1 MEYAVLHVLYGVLNT
16 NPSLFQNAM
25 QARGSPMA
33 RPHTP
38 MSPIHLHADAFS
50 HSACMPRPQIHTS
63 SIGLGSVSSAKAP
76 QPSTCTHRASSAMAS
91 VASGISGS
99 ADNAT
104 DKEVYPGVFEG
115 FWTWRGHR
123 IRYQRSGTEGEPI
136 VLVHGFGGNADHW
149 RKVSLL

>member
-1 MEYAVLHVLYGVLNT
+1 
-16 NPSLFQNAM
+16 
-25 QARGSPMA
+25 MA

-38 MSPIHLHADAFS
+38 IHLHADTFS
-50 HSACMPRPQIHTS
+50 HACMPRPQIHTS
-63 SIGLGSVSSAKAP
+63 SMGLGSVSSAKAP
-76 QPSTCTHRASSAMAS
+76 QPSSSCTHRAAVSAMAS

-149 RKVSLL
+149 RKVSPL

>member
-1 MEYAVLHVLYGVLNT
+1 
-16 NPSLFQNAM
+16 M
-25 QARGSPMA
+25 QARFSPRA
-33 RPHTP
+33 RPHN
-38 MSPIHLHADAFS
+38 PIHLHADKFS
-50 HSACMPRPQIHTS
+50 HARMPQPQMPTGSMGPGTASYKAPRPS
-63 SIGLGSVSSAKAP
+63 SC
-76 QPSTCTHRASSAMAS
+76 TCRASAAAAS
-91 VASGISGS
+91 VASGP

-149 RKVSLL
+149 RKVGLLPGTL

>member
-1 MEYAVLHVLYGVLNT
+1 
-16 NPSLFQNAM
+16 
-25 QARGSPMA
+25 
-33 RPHTP
+33 
-38 MSPIHLHADAFS
+38 
-50 HSACMPRPQIHTS
+50 
-63 SIGLGSVSSAKAP
+63 
-76 QPSTCTHRASSAMAS
+76 MAS
-91 VASGISGS
+91 VASGTSGS
-99 ADNAT
+99 ADNAA